1 MMKKRAF
8 TLIELLVVI
17 AIIALLMG
25 ILMPALQKVRDQA
38 KRTHCVAN
46 VKTLSLA
53 WFMYKD
59 ENDDK
64 IVGGHVQN
72 QTHMWVQSPGSG
84 ATIEQKL
91 DAIRDGALFPYV
103 GDTIEV
109 YRCPADMR
117 QKDPRQ
123 YAYRSFS
130 IAGGANGQGS
140 QGSVVAK
147 NYSDIKYPARRYIFL
162 EDIDPRGYN
171 MGSWLMRFNPL
182 AWVDP
187 LAMWHGEQ
195 STFGYADGHSEMHRW
210 NDPSFIDWC
219 EGAMYNP
226 MSFQFYM
233 QHPADEIEDITF
245 MANGYPCKSH
255 E

>member
-91 DAIRDGALFPYV
+91 DAIRDGALFP
-103 GDTIEV
+103 
-109 YRCPADMR
+109 M
-117 QKDPRQ
+117 
-123 YAYRSFS
+123 
-130 IAGGANGQGS
+130 
-140 QGSVVAK
+140 SV
-147 NYSDIKYPARRYIFL
+147 IQLRYIAAL
-162 EDIDPRGYN
+162 PI
-171 MGSWLMRFNPL
+171 
-182 AWVDP
+182 
-187 LAMWHGEQ
+187 
-195 STFGYADGHSEMHRW
+195 
-210 NDPSFIDWC
+210 
-219 EGAMYNP
+219 
-226 MSFQFYM
+226 
-233 QHPADEIEDITF
+233 
-245 MANGYPCKSH
+245 
-255 E
+255 